1 MTGKF
6 YNIRL
11 IKLDDLALTNMLKEA
26 KDEDDKDKIKRL
38 GFGGIDNEIT
48 DILSLGLNDAKTVNL
63 DILKRLK
70 IT

>member
-1 MTGKF
+1 
-6 YNIRL
+6 
-11 IKLDDLALTNMLKEA
+11 MLKEA

>member
-1 MTGKF
+1 LTGKF